1 MDYKPDVCKVL
12 MLPGFVCHKGVF
24 RIMPLT
30 RMVSQRSLSYHAA
43 DTNVSSDG
51 LERCA
56 GPLTVC

>member
-30 RMVSQRSLSYHAA
+30 RMFQVTGWNAA
-43 DTNVSSDG
+43 RV
-51 LERCA
+51 R
-56 GPLTVC
+56 